1 MFQDIFLYIS
11 VPTTIS
17 GMCVIFQKN
26 YWEMA
31 GIFWVILSLLN
42 VIKINLFIG
51 ILCTIIGI
59 IQIIYGLY
67 LEYENKVIKENI
79 KLWFNRQFPLS

>member
-17 GMCVIFQKN
+17 CMCVIFQKN

>member
-79 KLWFNRQFPLS
+79 KLWFNRQIPLS

>member
-11 VPTTIS
+11 VPSTIS